1 MNADVIEGVLNGWL
15 CENTSFQNWLHIK
28 VKHIIF
34 VYMNIINISMYQ
46 GTDYYSTKSLSPYFG
61 ETLPLGN
68 QISLT

>member
-1 MNADVIEGVLNGWL
+1 MNTDVIEGALNGWL
-15 CENTSFQNWLHIK
+15 CEDTSFQNWLTIK

-34 VYMNIINISMYQ
+34 VNMNIINISMYQ
-46 GTDYYSTKSLSPYFG
+46 GTDYYSTKSLSPYFE